1 MDRIW
6 LKSYPEG
13 VEPEV
18 RYDEHRSVGDLFDK
32 CAARFR
38 DRPAYSSLGK
48 SISYGELDKLS
59 RDFGAWLLAKGLG
72 KGARVAIM
80 MPNVLQY
87 PVALFGTLR
96 AGCTVVN
103 VNPLYT
109 ARELEHQLKDSGAE
123 AIVILENFAHTLESV
138 IDAVPVKHVVLAAT
152 GDLLGAK
159 GAIVNFVVRH
169 VKKLVPAFKLPR
181 AQRFNAALAE
191 GAAQPFR
198 PFETGHDDIA
208 FLQYTGGT
216 TGVSKGAM
224 LLHRNILANIE
235 QVARWLEL
243 SLKGEP
249 PSIITALPLYH
260 IYALT
265 VNCLVI
271 LRLGGLSI
279 LIINARDFPAFVKEL
294 GKHRYNMIT
303 GVNTLF
309 NALMHTPGF
318 DKLDFSALKL
328 SSGGGMAVQKAVAD
342 RWKEATGTVLLEG
355 YGLTETSPVAT
366 MNPFDLKDYSGSIGV
381 PIPSTDIVIRD
392 DQDNDLPI
400 GGTGEICIKGPQVMA
415 GYWNQ
420 PEETAKVMTKDGY
433 LKTGDIG
440 FMDEKGF
447 IRIVDRK
454 KDMIL
459 VSGFNVYPNE
469 VEQVVAMH
477 PGVLECAAIGVK
489 DEHSTEAVK
498 LFVVKKDPGLTEQ
511 DLLAYCKKELTGYKR
526 PKYVEFRTELPKT
539 NVGKILRRELR
550 DEK

>member
-1 MDRIW
+1 
-6 LKSYPEG
+6 
-13 VEPEV
+13 
-18 RYDEHRSVGDLFDK
+18 
-32 CAARFR
+32 
-38 DRPAYSSLGK
+38 
-48 SISYGELDKLS
+48 
-59 RDFGAWLLAKGLG
+59 
-72 KGARVAIM
+72 
-80 MPNVLQY
+80 
-87 PVALFGTLR
+87 
-96 AGCTVVN
+96 
-103 VNPLYT
+103 
-109 ARELEHQLKDSGAE
+109 
-123 AIVILENFAHTLESV
+123 
-138 IDAVPVKHVVLAAT
+138 
-152 GDLLGAK
+152 
-159 GAIVNFVVRH
+159 
-169 VKKLVPAFKLPR
+169 VPAFKLPR

-191 GAAQPFR
+191 GAGRPFR

-440 FMDEKGF
+440 IMDEKGF